1 MINAVLKHYKINKIA
16 LYLHVDTIQNTMVR
30 KLGDCTDRVARRK
43 TLLDWQLA
51 HHKGYSSK
59 SSYSKKSTPQVG
71 SSACLHQTYI
81 ITKQCHHR
89 FMMCC
94 YLLIIPVCISGDFRH
109 SLELG
114 TLKFNCILEVFGLC
128 SGEAIAEFWVR
139 ATLTSARL
147 PSRLRLEPETTAPDC
162 SLSGCCG

>member
-59 SSYSKKSTPQVG
+59 SGYSKSTYGLDLPLASTRLT
-71 SSACLHQTYI
+71 SSRSNVTIASWCAVICWSSQFVFRVI
-81 ITKQCHHR
+81 SAI
-89 FMMCC
+89 
-94 YLLIIPVCISGDFRH
+94 LL
-109 SLELG
+109 SLGLWSSIVS
-114 TLKFNCILEVFGLC
+114 LKFSAFALGRLLLNF
-128 SGEAIAEFWVR
+128 EF
-139 ATLTSARL
+139 ALTLTSARL